1 MGSSNQDER
10 TIPEQQR
17 ARVRKDPEIKKIKL
31 RGNTNERETH
41 YGRFGFLLTL
51 PDHEVDMWKKIA
63 NEQEPD
69 RSALIRAFAAVGR
82 RYLQEHDPL
91 KENYTAEPATTE
103 DLVKQN
109 VPKDSDSAET
119 IDEIINS
126 IFDDLEQIVIQTLAE
141 GDQIQQNGEQ
151 FYRVQD

>member
-1 MGSSNQDER
+1 MGGANKDER

-17 ARVRKDPEIKKIKL
+17 AGVRKDPEIKQIKM
-31 RGNTNERETH
+31 RGNTNERETR
-41 YGRFGFLLTL
+41 YGRFDFILTL

-69 RSALIRAFAAVGR
+69 RSALIRAFATVGR
-82 RYLQEHDPL
+82 RCLQEYDPL
-91 KENYTAEPATTE
+91 EENDNAEPATTE

-109 VPKDSDSAET
+109 VPQNKDSAET
-119 IDEIINS
+119 IDEITNS

-141 GDQIQQNGEQ
+141 DGQIQQNGEQ
-151 FYRVQD
+151 FYRVQE